1 MSEERISHLSELY
14 DRTRRC
20 TGITI
25 PKSSLVVVSLDR
37 DDIPKF
43 MNMHMTALLHMLSNT
58 VGVITSELLTAGV
71 EDLYVVFERLPERNE
86 EDIGSAIENRINNFR
101 DSHRPNARIH
111 YKYYNFHTDDLESQH
126 WHLGEYDS
134 AVIIHGRERE
144 IIHQDE
150 LSFVSKKTVAV
161 FVTED
166 SSGDEILLC
175 GDILAFDNS
184 HGDNPKEM
192 SYTPDEG
199 EKADRFRM
207 NYRVATQA
215 IYMLCSDELAD
226 CFQEIPKQFKALE
239 TDANFVKD
247 IFDKF
252 QRQGI
257 TEKSGTIE
265 FFKDL
270 IRGGDYFPNL
280 HESPNLYNREKD
292 SSPLEVS
299 PENWFEQWMES
310 NEREWFSSEVAELL
324 KRERQL
330 ANTEPPAPEVV
341 DELND
346 ETPAEADMEAMPVAE
361 DAGEFNDGAG
371 EG

>member
-14 DRTRRC
+14 DRTKRC

-25 PKSSLVVVSLDR
+25 PKSSLVVISLDR

-111 YKYYNFHTDDLESQH
+111 YKYYNFHTSELESQH

-134 AVIIHGRERE
+134 AVIIHGRERLL
-144 IIHQDE
+144 IHQDE
-150 LSFVSKKTVAV
+150 LSFTSKKTVAV

-175 GDILAFDNS
+175 GNILAFDNS
-184 HGDNPKEM
+184 HGNDPKEM
-192 SYTPDEG
+192 SYTPAEG
-199 EKADRFRM
+199 ERANRFRM

-226 CFQEIPKQFKALE
+226 CFQEIPKQFKVLE

-252 QRQGI
+252 KRQGI
-257 TEKSGTIE
+257 TEESGTTE

-270 IRGGDYFPNL
+270 IRGGDYFP
-280 HESPNLYNREKD
+280 HMGESPNLYNREKD
-292 SSPLEVS
+292 SSTSEVS
-299 PENWFEQWMES
+299 LENWFDQWMES
-310 NEREWFSSEVAELL
+310 NDREWNTSEVAELL
-324 KRERQL
+324 KKERQL
-330 ANTEPPAPEVV
+330 ANTEPPTTEVV

-346 ETPAEADMEAMPVAE
+346 ETHVETDQDEMPVVE
-361 DAGEFNDGAG
+361 DDGELNDEAG